1 MAAVFTSDVVLAHFA
16 ALSGLIKK
24 LSDPENMDKGE
35 YSLDHLDAVGALL
48 ACASVANRIK
58 DGPPF
63 DTMSSFMR
71 FCDMC
76 EHIASSLRLDIPQD
90 KCIHQIAAFVVTQI
104 MEDTGGL
111 PDDGVELYGDQK
123 PTIN

>member
-1 MAAVFTSDVVLAHFA
+1 MSAVFTSDVVLAHFA
-16 ALSGLIKK
+16 ALSQLLKK
-24 LSDPENMDKGE
+24 LSDPKTIDGGE
-35 YSLDHLDAVGALL
+35 YSLDHLDAVGAVL

-63 DTMSSFMR
+63 DTMSNFFR

-76 EHIASSLRLDIPQD
+76 DHIAHSLRLDIPED
-90 KCIHQIAAFVVTQI
+90 KCIHQITAFVVTQI
-104 MEDTGGL
+104 MEDTGG
-111 PDDGVELYGDQK
+111 DGVQVYGDEK